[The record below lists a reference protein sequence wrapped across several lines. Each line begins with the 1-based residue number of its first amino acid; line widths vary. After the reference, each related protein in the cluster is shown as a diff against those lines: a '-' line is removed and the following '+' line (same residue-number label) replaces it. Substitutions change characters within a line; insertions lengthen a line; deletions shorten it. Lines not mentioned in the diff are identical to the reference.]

1 MVMENC
7 LRTPLPLHEVYDL
20 KGSTINRSVPEQL
33 RTSLM
38 VAMKDL
44 DFIKNKRAIV
54 VGKYT
59 KYLLLKQ
66 IEEDVLFLHS
76 NNIVDYSLLV
86 AIHFGDKE
94 PNVKPIDIKKSYNS
108 IFQRNNGG
116 IRTNLDSEVYFY
128 IGIIDILTQWDVQKI
143 GEYGYKTLFLSQDK
157 TQLSAVNPKLYARR
171 FLDFMNNIIQ

>member
-1 MVMENC
+1 MIMENC
-7 LRTPLPLHEVYDL
+7 LRSPLQLHEVYDL
-20 KGSTINRSVPEQL
+20 KGSTINRSVPEHF

-44 DFIKNKRAIV
+44 DFKKNKREIV

-59 KYLLLKQ
+59 KYLLMKQ
-66 IEEDVLFLHS
+66 IEDDVQFLHN

-86 AIHFGDKE
+86 AIHFGDK
-94 PNVKPIDIKKSYNS
+94 PDDILPGDYKKSYKS

-128 IGIIDILTQWDVQKI
+128 IGIIDILTQWDVSKI
-143 GEYGYKTLFLSQDK
+143 SEYGYKTLFLSQDK
-157 TQLSAVNPKLYARR
+157 KQLSAVNPKLYAKR
-171 FLDFMNNIIQ
+171 FLDFMNSIIQ